1 MLPVDLFKLL
11 SDQTRLSIVL
21 LVAHHGELCVCEL
34 TDVLQ
39 LSQPKVSRHLAI
51 LRNGGLL
58 EGEKRGQ
65 WVYYRLHHDLPVSAR
80 QLIACTLE
88 CYPASLPRLPAAKCS
103 EAMA

>member
-1 MLPVDLFKLL
+1 MLPVELFKLL

-21 LVAHHGELCVCEL
+21 LVAHHRELCVCEL
-34 TDVLQ
+34 TDALE

-65 WVYYRLHHDLPVSAR
+65 WVYYKLHRELTAQAVGLIDCVLVNYSAEMPHMPC
-80 QLIACTLE
+80 AE
-88 CYPASLPRLPAAKCS
+88 SCS
-103 EAMA
+103 

>member
-1 MLPVDLFKLL
+1 MLPVELFKLL

-21 LVAHHGELCVCEL
+21 LVADHTELCVCEL
-34 TDVLQ
+34 TETLD

-65 WVYYRLHHDLPVSAR
+65 WVYYRLSSSLEDKAKQVIDCVLSHHRSDLPSLGC
-80 QLIACTLE
+80 QEAC
-88 CYPASLPRLPAAKCS
+88 
-103 EAMA
+103 

>member
-1 MLPVDLFKLL
+1 MLPVELFKLL

-21 LVAHHGELCVCEL
+21 LVAEHNELCVCEL
-34 TDVLQ
+34 TEALD

-65 WVYYRLHHDLPVSAR
+65 WVYYKLRAELDEKSRTVIGCVLESHRTELPPVG
-80 QLIACTLE
+80 CVE
-88 CYPASLPRLPAAKCS
+88 VC
-103 EAMA
+103 

>member
-1 MLPVDLFKLL
+1 MLPVELFKLL

-21 LVAHHGELCVCEL
+21 LVAEHSELCVCEL
-34 TDVLQ
+34 TEALD

-65 WVYYRLHHDLPVSAR
+65 WVYYKLRAELDEKSRTIISCVLESHRTELPSVG
-80 QLIACTLE
+80 
-88 CYPASLPRLPAAKCS
+88 CS
-103 EAMA
+103 EAC